1 MRHRICEIY
10 MCFNAKIVIVSSNNE
25 PMETMVNGNRI
36 ALAILSKTQH
46 VSVKWCPVV
55 RCGLFT

>member
-1 MRHRICEIY
+1 
-10 MCFNAKIVIVSSNNE
+10 VIVSSNKE